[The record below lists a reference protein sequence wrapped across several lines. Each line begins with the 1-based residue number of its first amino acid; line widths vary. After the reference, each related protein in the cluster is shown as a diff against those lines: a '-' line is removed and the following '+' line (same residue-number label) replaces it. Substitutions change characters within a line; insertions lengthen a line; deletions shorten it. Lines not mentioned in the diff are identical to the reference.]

1 MIGYCVS
8 GTIVQKH
15 IEKQVDINL
24 SRYCLHS
31 HLKRFELKAI
41 CGRVE
46 GHLATAL

>member
-1 MIGYCVS
+1 MVGYCVS

-15 IEKQVDINL
+15 IEKQAAIDL

-31 HLKRFELKAI
+31 HLKGFEIKAI

-46 GHLATAL
+46 GHLTTAS